1 MLVFRIKG
9 AFPSGLSKQSFT
21 MDIIGQDEASAKEQ
35 LYSLIGSRHRAN
47 RRSIIVDSIE
57 KIDPSKSSDPVVLHH
72 FGIDRTS
79 QEEE

>member
-9 AFPSGLSKQSFT
+9 AFPSGLSKQPFT
-21 MDIIGQDEASAKEQ
+21 MDILGEDEASAKER

-57 KIDPSKSSDPVVLHH
+57 TINPSQSSDPVVLHH

-79 QEEE
+79 Q